1 MFCSNGI
8 WKNTPAFKKDQFK
21 IYNRRTFL
29 LFGAKI
35 SIFSIIGWRFFDI
48 QILNSKKYKT
58 LSKKNQINVDILYPI
73 RGEIKDRNKII
84 IASNKRVYDLYIIP
98 EQTND
103 LEDTLNN
110 LNDFIKINFKQK
122 RKIINLSKKIKKF
135 ESIKVLEDLDWKS
148 LELIET
154 NKSHLNGLH
163 PDSLL

>member
-1 MFCSNGI
+1 MFN
-8 WKNTPAFKKDQFK
+8 KREKDQFK

-103 LEDTLNN
+103 LDKN
-110 LNDFIKINFKQK
+110 
-122 RKIINLSKKIKKF
+122 KF
-135 ESIKVLEDLDWKS
+135 
-148 LELIET
+148 
-154 NKSHLNGLH
+154 
-163 PDSLL
+163 